1 MDFFTDLYQVS
12 RSLVFR
18 SSASEGLTWS
28 PPMDVY
34 ETEEA
39 YEVIL
44 EIAGVPR
51 ETIHIGFLHDML
63 TVGGKRSDKGRPESA
78 RYSQMEINYGP
89 FQKEIRFPSPIERTA
104 ISAHYRDGLLKVV
117 LPKAR

>member
-1 MDFFTDLYQVS
+1 MDFFTDIYQVS

-18 SSASEGLTWS
+18 SSVSEGLSWS
-28 PPMDVY
+28 PSMDVY
-34 ETEEA
+34 ETDEA

-63 TVGGKRSDKGRPESA
+63 TVKGKRTDEARPESA

-89 FQKEIRFPSPIERTA
+89 FQKEVRFPNPIERTA
-104 ISAHYRDGLLKVV
+104 ISAQYRDGLLKVV
-117 LPKAR
+117 LPKQR

>member
-18 SSASEGLTWS
+18 SSGSEGFTWS

-39 YEVIL
+39 YVVVL
-44 EIAGVPR
+44 EIAGVRR
-51 ETIHIGFLHDML
+51 EAIHIGFLHDML
-63 TVGGKRSDKGRPESA
+63 TVSGERCDEAKPESA
-78 RYSQMEINYGP
+78 RYSQLEINYGP
-89 FQKEIRFPSPIERTA
+89 FQKELRFPSPIRRAA
-104 ISAHYRDGLLKVV
+104 ISAHYRDGFLKVV
-117 LPKAR
+117 LPKER

>member
-28 PPMDVY
+28 PSMDVY
-34 ETEEA
+34 ETEEV
-39 YEVIL
+39 YVVVL

-63 TVGGKRSDKGRPESA
+63 TVRGERSEEAKPESA

-89 FQKEIRFPSPIERTA
+89 FQKEIRFPNPIEHTG
-104 ISAHYRDGLLKVV
+104 ISAHCRDGFLKVV
-117 LPKAR
+117 LPKER